1 MMNHDTFAAY
11 YADIASS
18 YDERYEDSERQDDL
32 DELHERIAD
41 LFANHKVLELG
52 CGTGYWT
59 ETLACSAESVL
70 AIDTSPEMLALA
82 RERVDAASVE
92 FQQGDAF
99 ALPDDMAGRF
109 TACFAG
115 FFWSHVKREDQEK
128 YLKYLRAKLGKDV
141 LLVLVD
147 DNFMEEDEETPPI
160 ARTDLEGNTFQI
172 FATPSGNRFEVL
184 RNYPADSS
192 LRKRFASHARE
203 VRIERLEHY
212 WMLTGRL
219 K

>member
-1 MMNHDTFAAY
+1 MNQDTLAAY
-11 YADIASS
+11 YADIATT
-18 YDERYEDSERQDDL
+18 YDSRYEDDARQDEL
-32 DELHERIAD
+32 DELHERVAD

-70 AIDTSPEMLALA
+70 ALDNSPAMLALA
-82 RERVDAASVE
+82 RERVDAASVQFE
-92 FQQGDAF
+92 QGDAF
-99 ALPDDMAGRF
+99 ALPDMTGRF
-109 TACFAG
+109 TAIFAG
-115 FFWSHVKREDQEK
+115 FLWSHVMREDQEK
-128 YLKYLRAKLGKDV
+128 YLKQLRAKVGKDV
-141 LLVLVD
+141 VLVLID
-147 DNFMEEDEETPPI
+147 DNFMEDDEEAPPI

-172 FATPSGNRFEVL
+172 YAAPSGQRYEVL

-192 LRKRFASHARE
+192 LRKRFAPHASN

-212 WMLTGRL
+212 WMLTCRL

>member
-1 MMNHDTFAAY
+1 MNHDTFAAY
-11 YADIASS
+11 YADIAAT
-18 YDERYEDSERQDDL
+18 YDSRYEAGERQDDL

-70 AIDTSPEMLALA
+70 AIDSSPEMLALA

-99 ALPDDMAGRF
+99 ELPDMAGCF

-115 FFWSHVKREDQEK
+115 FFWSHVRREDQEK
-128 YLKYLRAKLGKDV
+128 YLKQLRAKLGKDV
-141 LLVLVD
+141 LLVLID
-147 DNFMEEDEETPPI
+147 DNFIEEDTPPI

-172 FATPSGNRFEVL
+172 FATPSGNRHEVL

-192 LRKRFASHARE
+192 LRKRFASHVRE
-203 VRIERLEHY
+203 VRIERLDHY

>member
-1 MMNHDTFAAY
+1 MLFR
-11 YADIASS
+11 S
-18 YDERYEDSERQDDL
+18 
-32 DELHERIAD
+32 DELHERVAD
-41 LFANHKVLELG
+41 LFAGHKVLELG

-82 RERVDAASVE
+82 RARVDAASVE

-99 ALPDDMAGRF
+99 ALPDMVGRF

-128 YLKYLRAKLGKDV
+128 YLKQLRAKLGKEV
-141 LLVLVD
+141 LLVLID
-147 DNFMEEDEETPPI
+147 DNFVEEATPPI
-160 ARTDLEGNTFQI
+160 ARTDLDGNTFQI
-172 FATPSGNRFEVL
+172 FATPSGNRHEVM

-192 LRKRFASHARE
+192 LRKRFASHVRE

-212 WMLTGRL
+212 WILTGRL